1 MTDAQ
6 TSLDMS
12 TGLRKVAER
21 AKREPA
27 ARFNSLAHLIDEE
40 LLGRAFR
47 RLRKDAAVGVDDI
60 SKDQYAQNL
69 ESFASKVRGLLSSTL
84 LRTLAVIAVI
94 VTGLLWFTG
103 RASTA
108 VLVTVIIGIAIV
120 FSADAIVG
128 AIAG

>member
-1 MTDAQ
+1 MNII
-6 TSLDMS
+6 
-12 TGLRKVAER
+12 LRAER
-21 AKREPA
+21 GVGKWRTSCA
-27 ARFNSLAHLIDEE
+27 ARFNKLPKRRQSAIIWSVAFLAVMVVSFVNSEP
-40 LLGRAFR
+40 A
-47 RLRKDAAVGVDDI
+47 
-60 SKDQYAQNL
+60 YAQNL
-69 ESFASKVRGLLSSTL
+69 ESFASKVRGILSSTL

-120 FSADAIVG
+120 FSADSIVG

>member
-1 MTDAQ
+1 MNAI
-6 TSLDMS
+6 LKF
-12 TGLRKVAER
+12 GRNIR
-21 AKREPA
+21 AWCTACA
-27 ARFNSLAHLIDEE
+27 ARFNHMPPRRQSAIIWSMA
-40 LLGRAFR
+40 LLTVV
-47 RLRKDAAVGVDDI
+47 AVSFANPDPA
-60 SKDQYAQNL
+60 YAQNL

>member
-1 MTDAQ
+1 MNLIVKIGSGVETC
-6 TSLDMS
+6 
-12 TGLRKVAER
+12 R
-21 AKREPA
+21 ANFA
-27 ARFNSLAHLIDEE
+27 ARFKAMPKSWQNVIVWGAALAVATAVSLAFPDP
-40 LLGRAFR
+40 A
-47 RLRKDAAVGVDDI
+47 
-60 SKDQYAQNL
+60 YAQNL
-69 ESFASKVRGLLSSTL
+69 ESFASKVRALLSSTL

>member
-1 MTDAQ
+1 MNVILKFGRGLGTWRENLAAKFQ
-6 TSLDMS
+6 AMPRGRQS
-12 TGLRKVAER
+12 TILWSAALVA
-21 AKREPA
+21 AAIISVANPDPA
-27 ARFNSLAHLIDEE
+27 
-40 LLGRAFR
+40 
-47 RLRKDAAVGVDDI
+47 
-60 SKDQYAQNL
+60 YAQNL

-108 VLVTVIIGIAIV
+108 ILVTVIIGIAIV

>member
-1 MTDAQ
+1 MNFIVRVGRGFGTW
-6 TSLDMS
+6 
-12 TGLRKVAER
+12 R
-21 AKREPA
+21 AGFA
-27 ARFNSLAHLIDEE
+27 ARFNAMPKSRQSAILWGATLAAVTIVSLANPEP
-40 LLGRAFR
+40 A
-47 RLRKDAAVGVDDI
+47 
-60 SKDQYAQNL
+60 YAQNL

-120 FSADAIVG
+120 FSADSIVG
-128 AIAG
+128 IIAG

>member
-1 MTDAQ
+1 MNII
-6 TSLDMS
+6 LK
-12 TGLRKVAER
+12 TGRGIGEWRAACAAKFNRLPPRRQSAIIWSVALL
-21 AKREPA
+21 AVVAVSFANPDPA
-27 ARFNSLAHLIDEE
+27 
-40 LLGRAFR
+40 
-47 RLRKDAAVGVDDI
+47 
-60 SKDQYAQNL
+60 YAQNL
-69 ESFASKVRGLLSSTL
+69 ESFASNVRSLLSSTL

>member
-1 MTDAQ
+1 MNLVLKIGHRIDA
-6 TSLDMS
+6 
-12 TGLRKVAER
+12 RRVR
-21 AKREPA
+21 WV
-27 ARFNSLAHLIDEE
+27 ARFDAMPKTQQTAMLWGAALAVAVFVSLAMPDP
-40 LLGRAFR
+40 A
-47 RLRKDAAVGVDDI
+47 
-60 SKDQYAQNL
+60 YAQNL

>member
-1 MTDAQ
+1 MNIIQKVGRGVGAWRANIAAKFN
-6 TSLDMS
+6 DMPKARQS
-12 TGLRKVAER
+12 AIVWG
-21 AKREPA
+21 A
-27 ARFNSLAHLIDEE
+27 ALTAATIISLAIPDP
-40 LLGRAFR
+40 A
-47 RLRKDAAVGVDDI
+47 
-60 SKDQYAQNL
+60 YAQNL

-120 FSADAIVG
+120 FSADSIVG
-128 AIAG
+128 IIAG

>member
-1 MTDAQ
+1 MA
-6 TSLDMS
+6 
-12 TGLRKVAER
+12 GLRKFVR
-21 AKREPA
+21 
-27 ARFNSLAHLIDEE
+27 ST
-40 LLGRAFR
+40 
-47 RLRKDAAVGVDDI
+47 VGVRSRLTCWFNAMPKSRQNAIVWSVALALVVVVSAFNPDPA
-60 SKDQYAQNL
+60 YAQNL

-120 FSADAIVG
+120 FSADSIVG
-128 AIAG
+128 IIAG

>member
-1 MTDAQ
+1 MNVI
-6 TSLDMS
+6 L
-12 TGLRKVAER
+12 K
-21 AKREPA
+21 
-27 ARFNSLAHLIDEE
+27 
-40 LLGRAFR
+40 LGRGIGAWR
-47 RLRKDAAVGVDDI
+47 ANLAAKFQAMPKGRQSAILWGAALTAATII
-60 SKDQYAQNL
+60 SFANPDPAYAQNL

-108 VLVTVIIGIAIV
+108 ILVTVIIGIAIV

>member
-1 MTDAQ
+1 MNVILRAGRGIGAWRASCATRFNMMPKAQ
-6 TSLDMS
+6 QSIILWSVALAMVVIVS
-12 TGLRKVAER
+12 TLNP
-21 AKREPA
+21 EPA
-27 ARFNSLAHLIDEE
+27 
-40 LLGRAFR
+40 
-47 RLRKDAAVGVDDI
+47 
-60 SKDQYAQNL
+60 YAQNL

-120 FSADAIVG
+120 FSADSIVG
-128 AIAG
+128 IIAG

>member
-1 MTDAQ
+1 MNPVLKTGRSIVARRARISSWFSALPKGRQ
-6 TSLDMS
+6 TALVWSGTLAIA
-12 TGLRKVAER
+12 VAVSF
-21 AKREPA
+21 AIPDPA
-27 ARFNSLAHLIDEE
+27 
-40 LLGRAFR
+40 
-47 RLRKDAAVGVDDI
+47 
-60 SKDQYAQNL
+60 YAQNL

>member
-1 MTDAQ
+1 M
-6 TSLDMS
+6 
-12 TGLRKVAER
+12 KVILMFGRGVGNWR
-21 AKREPA
+21 ASIA
-27 ARFNSLAHLIDEE
+27 ARFNAMPKSRQSAILWGAALAAATIISLANPDP
-40 LLGRAFR
+40 A
-47 RLRKDAAVGVDDI
+47 
-60 SKDQYAQNL
+60 YAQNL

-120 FSADAIVG
+120 FSADSIVG
-128 AIAG
+128 IIAG

>member
-1 MTDAQ
+1 
-6 TSLDMS
+6 MS
-12 TGLRKVAER
+12 VNLNLGRGFGTWR
-21 AKREPA
+21 ASCT
-27 ARFNSLAHLIDEE
+27 ARFNRLPKARQSCMIWGAALLVVTVVSLANPDP
-40 LLGRAFR
+40 A
-47 RLRKDAAVGVDDI
+47 
-60 SKDQYAQNL
+60 YAQNL

-120 FSADAIVG
+120 FSADSIVG
-128 AIAG
+128 IIAG

>member
-1 MTDAQ
+1 M
-6 TSLDMS
+6 
-12 TGLRKVAER
+12 KVIVRVGRGIETWR
-21 AKREPA
+21 ANLA
-27 ARFNSLAHLIDEE
+27 IRFNAMPKIQQSALVWGVSLA
-40 LLGRAFR
+40 
-47 RLRKDAAVGVDDI
+47 AATII
-60 SKDQYAQNL
+60 SFANPDPAYAQNL

>member
-1 MTDAQ
+1 MNIVLKAAD
-6 TSLDMS
+6 
-12 TGLRKVAER
+12 GLR
-21 AKREPA
+21 A
-27 ARFNSLAHLIDEE
+27 ARARSTARFKAMPPAQQSAALWSMALAIAVVISLTIPDPA
-40 LLGRAFR
+40 
-47 RLRKDAAVGVDDI
+47 
-60 SKDQYAQNL
+60 YAQNL

>member
-1 MTDAQ
+1 MNLVLKAGRSIGAGRARCVAWFEAMPRTRQ
-6 TSLDMS
+6 TAALWGVALAIAIIVSFA
-12 TGLRKVAER
+12 VAE
-21 AKREPA
+21 PA
-27 ARFNSLAHLIDEE
+27 
-40 LLGRAFR
+40 
-47 RLRKDAAVGVDDI
+47 
-60 SKDQYAQNL
+60 YAQNL

>member
-1 MTDAQ
+1 MNVI
-6 TSLDMS
+6 
-12 TGLRKVAER
+12 LRLGRGIGTWR
-21 AKREPA
+21 AKLA
-27 ARFNSLAHLIDEE
+27 ARFNAMPRSRQSAIVWTTALA
-40 LLGRAFR
+40 
-47 RLRKDAAVGVDDI
+47 AAAII
-60 SKDQYAQNL
+60 SFANPDPAYAQNL